1 MGSNISSANAAAIGS
16 LFAIVVVASALWY
29 YVFRY
34 KHANEMED
42 EDTVEIGESTA
53 EGQTVVVRRPK
64 AKAAGSARVSGGGG
78 IGGIGGVGS
87 GSGSHRGD
95 VSQLLFPEVSNPML
109 PDVEN
114 HTDGNAMALD
124 SPGAGGGAGDDEE
137 ETVQIIHIE
146 GIVKMGYL
154 RKMSTGKRWLRRC
167 FFIKDGKL
175 FYVHRHTEL
184 IGKQS
189 ATARQVANLLVSTVK
204 EVTDVDFQII
214 SPGQRSASAA
224 GGAYQ
229 LQGENPVEAREWLR
243 VIRQQIEG
251 ALTQSLPAT
260 DGSDDYGPPTAGTS
274 SSSSSSSSTV
284 GGISFSTSTGVDS
297 NHSVNGAH
305 HLSAATKF
313 VPGRQTIAELRERN
327 PYCADCGAA
336 DPEWASLNLCI
347 MMCIDCSGIH
357 RKLGTHVSKVG
368 TPSLFEPLFRPLS
381 SPYLAPIYR
390 TCPRYTPHATR
401 RHYLPATFCPA
412 SHAFFEPF
420 FTPVRPLFDPFL
432 TPSRPLPD
440 PFPTP
445 SRPLLWSAPD

>member
-1 MGSNISSANAAAIGS
+1 MGSNISSSNAAAIGS

-34 KHANEMED
+34 KHANDVED

-53 EGQTVVVRRPK
+53 DGHTVVVRRIK
-64 AKAAGSARVSGGGG
+64 AKAGGVAGGVSGG
-78 IGGIGGVGS
+78 VGY
-87 GSGSHRGD
+87 RATD

-114 HTDGNAMALD
+114 NDGTPATDN
-124 SPGAGGGAGDDEE
+124 GGQGDDEE

-184 IGKQS
+184 VGKQS
-189 ATARQVANLLVSTVK
+189 VTARQVANLLVSTAK

-214 SPGQRSASAA
+214 SPGQRSSSAA

-229 LQGENPVEAREWLR
+229 LQGENAVDAKEWLR

-251 ALTQSLPAT
+251 ALNDSLPAT
-260 DGSDDYGPPTAGTS
+260 DGSGDYSQTAVS
-274 SSSSSSSSTV
+274 SGSYGNSNN
-284 GGISFSTSTGVDS
+284 
-297 NHSVNGAH
+297 NHSNNINNGAQ
-305 HLSAATKF
+305 LTAATKF

-357 RKLGTHVSKVG
+357 RKLGTHVSKV
-368 TPSLFEPLFRPLS
+368 
-381 SPYLAPIYR
+381 
-390 TCPRYTPHATR
+390 R
-401 RHYLPATFCPA
+401 R
-412 SHAFFEPF
+412 
-420 FTPVRPLFDPFL
+420 
-432 TPSRPLPD
+432 
-440 PFPTP
+440 
-445 SRPLLWSAPD
+445 